1 MSLKSIIELKSRLV
15 NLNDL
20 LTMSIR
26 YSEDALSRYIRNEIN
41 KTERELRI
49 LKNLNR

>member
-1 MSLKSIIELKSRLV
+1 MSLKVIIKLNSRLV

-26 YSEDALSRYIRNEIN
+26 YGEDALSRYIRNEIT
-41 KTERELRI
+41 KTEKELRI
-49 LKNLNR
+49 IKNIN